1 MLAIEDTGQSMA
13 TSSEWKD
20 RWVCIGGGTAGF
32 GLVLARQFAQ
42 RGANVAI
49 LGRDPSRAESAA
61 AELRTL
67 SKGEIVA
74 FSVDLTD
81 VDSIQASKWKG
92 WLAETNVSVAIA
104 ATGKSDRGYLMQ
116 LSIDDLDELLRTNI
130 YSSFNFSKATH
141 DALRRDSGTLVHV
154 ASLAGIVAAAGMGGY
169 SIAKHAVVAMSRQ
182 LRLELKSLGIR
193 VLLVCP
199 GPIQREQSSTKG
211 RYDELVNERALPASL
226 KKPAGGASLKILDPV
241 QLADKI
247 IVAIQQGKKEL
258 VLSSKVRWLASLGA
272 IWPWLFDYVLKIRRD
287 EP

>member
-1 MLAIEDTGQSMA
+1 MA

-32 GLVLARQFAQ
+32 GLVLARQFAR

-49 LGRDPSRAESAA
+49 LGRDQSRAESAA
-61 AELRTL
+61 VELRTL

-74 FSVDLTD
+74 FSVDLAD
-81 VDSIQASKWKG
+81 VDSIQTSKWRE
-92 WLAETNVSVAIA
+92 WLAETNLSVAIA
-104 ATGKSDRGYLMQ
+104 AAGKSDRGYLMQ
-116 LSIDDLDELLRTNI
+116 LSINELEQLLRMNV

-141 DALRRDSGTLVHV
+141 DALRRDSGTLVHI

-199 GPIQREQSSTKG
+199 GPIQHKELSTNG
-211 RYDELVNERALPASL
+211 RYDDLVHERELPASL
-226 KKPAGGASLKILDPV
+226 KKPAGGASLKILDSE
-241 QLADKI
+241 QLAVQI
-247 IVAIQQGKKEL
+247 IAAIQQGKKEL
-258 VLSSKVRWLASLGA
+258 VLPSKVRWLASLGVL
-272 IWPWLFDYVLKIRRD
+272 WPWFFDYMLKIRRD
-287 EP
+287 DP